1 MSFIDKI
8 KSFFGTDDVSNQN
21 SVNES
26 DVLEEI
32 TLKNVDRFNQ
42 KLEKDLKKIEEKR
55 GHIKTS
61 MTERINRFN
70 LEILENVKIVQE
82 VDIGKIRERE
92 NLKILTK
99 KGIDSY
105 IEILDE
111 LIKGLDDAKNMP
123 SEEYVNKIVENVNR
137 FSKLSRVHFERAT
150 ILVGDK
156 MVNLKETCNSLFR
169 DLTGIIKENPKLSK
183 EKEKIVVLQKL
194 VLELKEDKKK
204 VEEYEENKN
213 ALNEKIRILRK
224 DREALKK
231 RMDELENSS
240 DYKKDEENKEKAKKD
255 TEKLE
260 NEIQL
265 LKKQIDFKALAKVF
279 YKDAKKMN
287 VLKSYSE
294 NFLYSVKN
302 DTNLDII
309 PIVKESTG
317 ADLAVLLTIK
327 NKLESLKNMPLS
339 KVDRIKKEIQDDLIH
354 TENSLAEAEVEIV
367 REDKIKSRLGEK
379 ESELLLNI
387 NEENNAL
394 HLLITS

>member
-279 YKDAKKMN
+279 YKDSKKMN